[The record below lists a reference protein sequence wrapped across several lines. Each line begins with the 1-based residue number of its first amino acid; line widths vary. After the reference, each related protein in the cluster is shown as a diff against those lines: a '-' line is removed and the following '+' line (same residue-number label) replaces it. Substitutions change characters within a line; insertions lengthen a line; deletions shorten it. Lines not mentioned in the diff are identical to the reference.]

1 MAADKDKKSFDGVES
16 DSIRRFPRL
25 AGLDYGAVLADLEAK
40 RAALDQT
47 IASLRSLMGGGALAI
62 NASDSIAGM
71 ADSVSLS
78 LHGGEVPAGAFH
90 GKSVPEAAKLYLS
103 LVKAKKSTREIAEA
117 LIKGGMESNSKNF
130 ETTVA
135 GGLYRVFNTTG
146 EIVRVK
152 GAWGL
157 AAWWPAGVRASQE
170 KGKGKGR
177 KAKKSRRQKSAKV
190 AVATAAPH
198 VESNGHKKP
207 QEQIADLLRSNPS
220 KIYTPQEVSQALSID
235 ARAVSL
241 TLGRLAASK
250 SVEKVESGK
259 YRVAR
264 G

>member
-1 MAADKDKKSFDGVES
+1 MTTDNDKKTFDGVES
-16 DSIRRFPRL
+16 ASIRRFPRSP
-25 AGLDYGAVLADLEAK
+25 GLDYGAVLADLKVK

-47 IASLRSLMGGGALAI
+47 IASLESLMSGGALAI

-103 LVKAKKSTREIAEA
+103 LVKQKKSTREIAEA
-117 LIKGGMESNSKNF
+117 LVKGGMESNSKNF

-157 AAWWPAGVRASQE
+157 AEWWPAGVRAVSQE
-170 KGKGKGR
+170 KAKGR
-177 KAKKSRRQKSAKV
+177 KAKKSRRQKVVKST
-190 AVATAAPH
+190 TAAIASH
-198 VESNGHKKP
+198 AESNGHKKP
-207 QEQIADLLRSNPS
+207 QEQIVDFLRTNPM
-220 KIYTPQEVSQALSID
+220 KIYTPQEVSQGVGIATRTV
-235 ARAVSL
+235 AP

-250 SVEKVESGK
+250 RIEKVESGK
-259 YRVAR
+259 YRAAH

>member
-1 MAADKDKKSFDGVES
+1 MGTDKDKKTFDGVES
-16 DSIRRFPRL
+16 ASIRRFPRL
-25 AGLDYGAVLADLEAK
+25 PGLDYGAVLADLEAK

-47 IASLRSLMGGGALAI
+47 IASLRSLMGCGALAI

-71 ADSVSLS
+71 ADSVSFA
-78 LHGGEVPAGAFH
+78 LHGGEVPAGTFH

-103 LVKAKKSTREIAEA
+103 LVKQKKSTREIAEA
-117 LIKGGMESNSKNF
+117 LVKGGMESNSKNF

-157 AAWWPAGVRASQE
+157 AEWWPAGVRASSQE
-170 KGKGKGR
+170 KAKGR
-177 KAKKSRRQKSAKV
+177 KTKKSRKQKSAKS
-190 AVATAAPH
+190 AVADAPH
-198 VESNGHKKP
+198 AESNGHKKP
-207 QEQIADLLRSNPS
+207 QEQIADFLRNNPT
-220 KIYTPQEVSQALSID
+220 KIYTPQEVSQGVGIETRTVAP
-235 ARAVSL
+235 

-250 SVEKVESGK
+250 LIDKVESGK
-259 YRVAR
+259 YRAAH

>member
-1 MAADKDKKSFDGVES
+1 MAADKDKKTFDGVES
-16 DSIRRFPRL
+16 ASIRRFPRL
-25 AGLDYGAVLADLEAK
+25 PGLDYGAVLADLEAK
-40 RAALDQT
+40 RTALDQT
-47 IASLRSLMGGGALAI
+47 IASLRSLMSGGALAI

-103 LVKAKKSTREIAEA
+103 LVKQKKSTREIAEA
-117 LIKGGMESNSKNF
+117 LVKGGMESNSKNF

-157 AAWWPAGVRASQE
+157 AEWWPAGVRASQE
-170 KGKGKGR
+170 KTKGR
-177 KAKKSRRQKSAKV
+177 KAKKSRRQKSVKS
-190 AVATAAPH
+190 ATAAAGPH
-198 VESNGHKKP
+198 AESNGHKKP
-207 QEQIADLLRSNPS
+207 QEQIADFLRSNPT
-220 KIYTPQEVSQALSID
+220 KIYTPQEVSQGVGIETRVVAP
-235 ARAVSL
+235 

-250 SVEKVESGK
+250 LIDKVESGK
-259 YRVAR
+259 YRAAH

>member
-1 MAADKDKKSFDGVES
+1 MATDNEKKSFDGVDS
-16 DSIRRFPRL
+16 ASIRRFPRL
-25 AGLDYGAVLADLEAK
+25 PALDYEAVLADLEAK
-40 RAALDQT
+40 RAALDQA

-62 NASDSIAGM
+62 NASDSIVGM

-103 LVKAKKSTREIAEA
+103 LVKQKKSTREIAEA
-117 LIKGGMESNSKNF
+117 LVKGGIESNSKNF

-157 AAWWPAGVRASQE
+157 AEWWPAGVRGSQE
-170 KGKGKGR
+170 KGKGR
-177 KAKKSRRQKSAKV
+177 KVKKSRRQKSVKAAAKV
-190 AVATAAPH
+190 TPTH
-198 VESNGHKKP
+198 VESNGHEKP
-207 QEQIADLLRSNPS
+207 QERIADFLRSNPT
-220 KIYTPQEVSQALSID
+220 KVYTPQEVSKELGIEINPTL
-235 ARAVSL
+235 L
-241 TLGRLAASK
+241 TLGRLAAK
-250 SVEKVESGK
+250 KVAEKIEAGK
-259 YRVAR
+259 YRAAH

>member
-1 MAADKDKKSFDGVES
+1 MATDNDKKTFDGVES
-16 DSIRRFPRL
+16 ASISRFPRL

-40 RAALDQT
+40 RTALDQT

-62 NASDSIAGM
+62 NANDSIAGM
-71 ADSVSLS
+71 ADNVSLS

-117 LIKGGMESNSKNF
+117 LVKGGMESNSKNF

-135 GGLYRVFNTTG
+135 GGLYRIFNTTG

-157 AAWWPAGVRASQE
+157 ATWWPAGVRASQE
-170 KGKGKGR
+170 KGKGR
-177 KAKKSRRQKSAKV
+177 KAKKSRRQKSTKA
-190 AVATAAPH
+190 AIAAATTAPH
-198 VESNGHKKP
+198 ESNGHKKP
-207 QEQIADLLRSNPS
+207 QEQIADFLRSNPT
-220 KIYTPQEVSQALSID
+220 KIYTPQEVSQGVGIATRTV
-235 ARAVSL
+235 AP

-250 SVEKVESGK
+250 LIDKVESGK
-259 YRVAR
+259 YRAAH

>member
-1 MAADKDKKSFDGVES
+1 MPADNERKTFDHVES
-16 DSIRRFPRL
+16 ASIRRFPRVPTL
-25 AGLDYGAVLADLEAK
+25 NYEAVLADLEAK
-40 RAALDQT
+40 RATLNQA

-78 LHGGEVPAGAFH
+78 LHGGEVPAGAFL

-103 LVKAKKSTREIAEA
+103 LVKQKKSTREIAEA
-117 LIKGGMESNSKNF
+117 LVKGGMESNSKNF

-157 AAWWPAGVRASQE
+157 AEWWPAGVRASQE
-170 KGKGKGR
+170 KGKSR
-177 KAKKSRRQKSAKV
+177 KAKKLRKQKSVKV
-190 AVATAAPH
+190 AAKAALTH
-198 VESNGHKKP
+198 AESNGHQKP
-207 QEQIADLLRSNPS
+207 QERIAEFLRSNPT
-220 KIYTPQEVSQALSID
+220 KIYTPREVSKELGIEINPTL
-235 ARAVSL
+235 L
-241 TLGRLAASK
+241 TLGRLAAK
-250 SVEKVESGK
+250 KVAEKIETGK
-259 YRVAR
+259 YRAAH

>member
-1 MAADKDKKSFDGVES
+1 MPADNDKKTFDNVPSGN
-16 DSIRRFPRL
+16 IRRFPRL
-25 AGLDYGAVLADLEAK
+25 DDANYNAVIADLETQ
-40 RAALDQT
+40 RAVLDQT
-47 IASLRSLMGGGALAI
+47 IASLKAIRSGGALAM
-62 NASDSIAGM
+62 NLSDSIVGM
-71 ADSVSLS
+71 GDSASVA
-78 LHGGEVPAGAFH
+78 LHGGEVPSGAFH
-90 GKSVPEAAKLYLS
+90 GKSIPEAAKLYLS
-103 LVKAKKSTREIAEA
+103 LVNRKQSTREIAEA
-117 LIKGGMESNSKNF
+117 LLKGGMESNSKNF
-130 ETTVA
+130 EITVA
-135 GGLYRVFNTTG
+135 GGLYRVFKTTG

-170 KGKGKGR
+170 KGKGR

-190 AVATAAPH
+190 AVATAAHH

-259 YRVAR
+259 YRVAH